1 LRRGRGSARIVE
13 HVLSRALCGRTYTG
27 EGGLTPPS
35 LPHPGPASRGWAGA
49 FSGSSEDAVAKT
61 GTHKV
66 HRDAGTGKFVPPD
79 YAKKHP
85 KTTVSD
91 TVKNPKKK

>member
-1 LRRGRGSARIVE
+1 M
-13 HVLSRALCGRTYTG
+13 
-27 EGGLTPPS
+27 
-35 LPHPGPASRGWAGA
+35 
-49 FSGSSEDAVAKT
+49 AKSQ

-66 HRDAGTGKFVPPD
+66 HRDAGTGKFVTPG

-91 TVKNPKKK
+91 RVKNPKKK